1 MESIA
6 YVVKKPDEPFNI
18 SRLRRDRADA
28 WRLYLQ
34 TAEEDPV
41 LLGRQVRKACEMD
54 GVRCC
59 CYRLVP
65 SGWYDDV

>member
-1 MESIA
+1 MELIA
-6 YVVKKPDEPFNI
+6 YVVKKPDELFNI

-34 TAEEDPV
+34 TAEMDPTE
-41 LLGRQVRKACEMD
+41 LRRQVRKACEMD
-54 GVRCC
+54 GVRCW

-65 SGWYDDV
+65 SGCYDDL